1 MTKTKLIFLI
11 LIILILIFLV
21 FSFIYWLK
29 QMKTE
34 TEITPEMEPE
44 ILRPVEP
51 TLPIEPPSLRE

>member
-34 TEITPEMEPE
+34 TEITPETEPE
-44 ILRPVEP
+44 TLMPVEP
-51 TLPIEPPSLRE
+51 SLPMELPPLAE